1 MDQQKI
7 GGFIAALRK
16 EKGLTQRQ
24 LADRLYVTNKAVS
37 KWELGRSLPD
47 SATLEPLA
55 HALGV
60 TVDELLSGKRYPK
73 AVPAPAQT
81 GPRLGQKDLYQS
93 YRQGYAQ
100 RAREER
106 RRIALAMIW
115 AGILLL
121 LGQCIYLVNHSY
133 TRFLNVDALNALT
146 EEQMAAV
153 TQTTVFPGVT
163 LMQGAHGTAVRLTW
177 LWGWA
182 LWGWPGTALVLLSA
196 ALIAAGAVV
205 RHRAKKQMGP
215 QAKNT

>member
-55 HALGV
+55 RALGV
-60 TVDELLSGKRYPK
+60 TVDELLAGEKRPEGAPVPEKPK
-73 AVPAPAQT
+73 VSQFA
-81 GPRLGQKDLYQS
+81 LYQN
-93 YRQGYAQ
+93 YVQGYVQGA
-100 RAREER
+100 EVER
-106 RRIALAMIW
+106 RRCLGLVLLW

-163 LMQGAHGTAVRLTW
+163 LMQGAHGTAVMLTW